1 MAERIYNI
9 LIAQNYIQFSF
20 QLIIC
25 EIPFL
30 IGLQKKKNFSL
41 RLGIAII
48 LYLILS
54 GIWCNL
60 LTSLAR
66 PDFYLPYVFVYLGYA
81 MLTAAGIYGLYESD
95 WMETI
100 FIVASGYAS
109 EHMCFALSRIGLYLL
124 GMSYTTSREHIL
136 HAFITRYA
144 IFVIMAVLEYFV
156 IVRGNKKRNE
166 FSKGDYRIAVLAAV
180 LLMTAITLSV
190 YWSYD
195 YSLESTR
202 IAGLIC
208 PAYSFICS
216 MFVLIVAYKILWE
229 NEMKREH
236 ETMEEMLRM
245 ADIQQKSS
253 QEAIDIINIKCHD
266 LKHQLRAL
274 ARVEDEE
281 TRTGYLQEIT
291 GAISIYDATY
301 NTGCRPLDYV
311 LREKALLF
319 NEYQV
324 EFSCMAEGSII
335 QFMAAADIYAL
346 FGNALDNA
354 LECVQE
360 EKEGERFI
368 SFHLTK
374 RGGMVLFHLENRCS
388 RKVEFQEGLPVTHKE
403 DKTQHGFGVRS
414 IIYIAEKYDGQV
426 FMKAENGKYFLDIML
441 PYKENGM

>member
-20 QLIIC
+20 QLIVC

-81 MLTAAGIYGLYESD
+81 MLTAAGIYDLYESD

-124 GMSYTTSREHIL
+124 GMSYTTSQEHML

-202 IAGLIC
+202 IAGIIC

-388 RKVEFQEGLPVTHKE
+388 RKIEFQAGLPVTHKE